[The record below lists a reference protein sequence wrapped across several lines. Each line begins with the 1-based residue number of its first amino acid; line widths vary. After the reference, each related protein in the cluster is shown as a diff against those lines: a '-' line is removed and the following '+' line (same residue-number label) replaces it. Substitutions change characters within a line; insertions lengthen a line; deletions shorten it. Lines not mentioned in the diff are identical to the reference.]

1 MSDLTVARRY
11 AQALIE
17 QAEASGSVEATD
29 QDVAL
34 LRESLEGSADLNRFF
49 ESPIISREKKNAVVD
64 ALFGERVSS
73 LTLRTL
79 QLLVDK
85 RREGQIT
92 DVLAAYREV
101 RNTQQGI
108 VDVSVRSAR
117 SLSEADRQAVAGAL
131 EKRLGKQVR
140 LEVSVH
146 ASLIGGIVVK
156 VGDTVYD
163 GSVSN
168 RLASLRER
176 LMESTL
182 MN

>member
-17 QAEASGSVEATD
+17 QAEASGSVETTD

-34 LRESLEGSADLNRFF
+34 LRESIQESADLGRFF
-49 ESPIISREKKNAVVD
+49 QSPIISREKKKAVVES
-64 ALFGERVSS
+64 LFGERVSS

-79 QLLVDK
+79 HLLVDK
-85 RREGQIT
+85 RREGQVS
-92 DVLAAYREV
+92 DVLAAYRDV
-101 RNTQQGI
+101 RNAQLGI
-108 VDVSVRSAR
+108 VDVTVRSAR
-117 SLSEADRQAVAGAL
+117 SLSEADRKAIADAL
-131 EKRLGKQVR
+131 EKRLGKQAR
-140 LEVSVH
+140 LEVSVD
-146 ASLIGGIVVK
+146 AALIGGIVVK

-176 LMESTL
+176 MMESTL